1 MPYTGSSSQLSK
13 RKKNDSSDKSISHSS
28 SLINIYNKA
37 DKQQRSAKIKK
48 GLKNKNK
55 KNMSAHYSKINNK
68 EVFSEKKFNSN
79 SDNGLKKD
87 EEDDKK
93 QMVSA
98 CCVCSDDTGYSDNL
112 LVYCDGK
119 GCQVAVH
126 QGCYGI
132 ITVPEGPWFCRM
144 CEYKHTSKTSNNNNE
159 PNPHIITK
167 CELCPLREGAV
178 KRTDSGKWAHVVCAL
193 YIPEITFGNVRTM
206 EPIIL
211 KEIRLERYSKRCS
224 ICETNDSS
232 ENELNSNPNANAN
245 ELNSND
251 LNKGNLNSSN
261 GVYVNCNKSGCKHW
275 FHVTW

>member
-1 MPYTGSSSQLSK
+1 MSQSGSNSLLKK
-13 RKKNDSSDKSISHSS
+13 RKKNDSSDNKSRSS
-28 SLINIYNKA
+28 SSDLITQCDKSE
-37 DKQQRSAKIKK
+37 KQQNRCLAKVNTS
-48 GLKNKNK
+48 LKSNNNKNM
-55 KNMSAHYSKINNK
+55 NSYDSKLSYK
-68 EVFSEKKFNSN
+68 QTSN
-79 SDNGLKKD
+79 STSDKGVIKAT
-87 EEDDKK
+87 EDDEK

-132 ITVPEGPWFCRM
+132 INIPEGPWFCRM
-144 CEYKHTSKTSNNNNE
+144 CEYKQSSRVTNNNIELNA
-159 PNPHIITK
+159 PIITK

-178 KRTDSGKWAHVVCAL
+178 KRTDNGKWAHVVCAL
-193 YIPEITFGNVRTM
+193 YIPEVTFGNVRTM

-211 KEIRLERYSKRCS
+211 KEIRVDRYNKRCS
-224 ICETNDSS
+224 LCEANDSS
-232 ENELNSNPNANAN
+232 ENESNSNLSTN
-245 ELNSND
+245 ESNTND
-251 LNKGNLNSSN
+251 SNRENLNNGN